1 MAHSAPYEDQTDDRL
16 REAVAAYQDC
26 GLNTSRA
33 ARQAG
38 VHRATMQ
45 HRLRKARELGM
56 LEPGPDENAPA
67 NHDSIMAAR
76 LRKIQEFQK
85 KQRKGSW
92 DKPVAIGLPARPF
105 RLKLFGDP
113 HMDSNAFDLELW
125 EHHWM
130 EVDAADGVY
139 GVCIG
144 DWFNNWLRVLGHL
157 WKHEGDP
164 DDAWVLFEHYM
175 NERGGALLAACSGNH
190 DDWTHGPVDPI
201 DLTMKRHGVVYRK
214 GAVRVILQCGS
225 DAVSIALRHKWKG
238 HSMYSPAHG
247 LRRAAAEGW
256 LDDVMV
262 GGHIHQDE
270 DRQYVQPRSRHIAHL
285 FQLSAFKRF
294 DDYPDIHGMM
304 PQATDPVR
312 DLVIDPRRSK
322 TDPDRVKSFHDA
334 EAAAAHLEWVRCR

>member
-1 MAHSAPYEDQTDDRL
+1 MPTKPFTVEDPRII
-16 REAVAAYQDC
+16 EAVAAYRANN
-26 GLNTSRA
+26 LNTTQA
-33 ARQAG
+33 ARELGIA
-38 VHRATMQ
+38 RPTMQ
-45 HRLRKARELGM
+45 HRLRAARELGV
-56 LEPGPDENAPA
+56 LEPGCDENPPA
-67 NHDSIMAAR
+67 HYDAVMAAR
-76 LRKIQEFQK
+76 ERKVAAFQA

-92 DKPVAIGLPARPF
+92 DKPVMVRLPDRPF

-125 EHHWM
+125 ERHWM
-130 EVDAADGVY
+130 EMDAANGVY

-164 DDAWVLFEHYM
+164 DDAWLLFEHYM
-175 NERGGALLAACSGNH
+175 NQRGSGLLAACSGNH
-190 DDWTHGPVDPI
+190 DDWSHGPIDPVD
-201 DLTMKRHGVVYRK
+201 LVMKQHGVVYRK
-214 GAVRVILQCGS
+214 GAVRVVLQCGENP
-225 DAVSIALRHKWKG
+225 VTLALRHKWKG

-270 DRQYVQPRSRHIAHL
+270 DRRYVQPRTRHIAHL
-285 FQLSAFKRF
+285 FQLSAFKKF

-312 DLVIDPRRSK
+312 DLVITPSRGQD
-322 TDPDRVKSFHDA
+322 DPDRIVAFHDPD
-334 EAAAAHLEWVRCR
+334 AAAAHLKWARSRA